1 MRLVVDQIAG
11 MRGGNIL
18 FSQLSFVLEQGQ
30 GLIVTG
36 ANGSGKSTLLRVLAG
51 LMRPSQ
57 GTVRY
62 EDEQGHTPMACHYL
76 GALNA
81 MKDQLTVRENLA
93 FWAAHLALEERSET
107 AQKPPREDTP
117 RAQNPLEAALEAVRL
132 PHVIDTPFGYLS
144 TGQKRRVAIARLVAV
159 HRPVWL
165 VDEPTSGL
173 DRASESLFADIAKN
187 YLASGGIMVAATHLP
202 LGIDGLQ
209 HLHIGGEA

>member
-11 MRGGNIL
+11 ERGGNTL
-18 FSQLSFVLEQGQ
+18 FSQLSFTLEQGQ

-57 GTVRY
+57 GTIRF
-62 EDEQGHTPMACHYL
+62 EGAHGQEALACHYL

-81 MKDQLTVRENLA
+81 MKDQLTVRENLS
-93 FWAAHLALEERSET
+93 FWAAHLAIENRSET
-107 AQKPPREDTP
+107 AQKPPRDDTP
-117 RAQNPLEAALEAVRL
+117 RARSALESALEAVRL
-132 PHVIDTPFGYLS
+132 PHVMDMPFGFLS
-144 TGQKRRVAIARLVAV
+144 TGQKRRVAIARLLAV

-187 YLASGGIMVAATHLP
+187 HLASGGILVAATHLP
-202 LGIDGLQ
+202 LGLDELQ
-209 HLHIGGEA
+209 HLHIGEEA

>member
-11 MRGGNIL
+11 DRGGNTL
-18 FSQLSFVLEQGQ
+18 FSQLSFTLEQGQ

-62 EDEQGHTPMACHYL
+62 EDEQGQAPMPCHYL

-81 MKDQLTVRENLA
+81 MKDQLTVRENLE
-93 FWAAHLALEERSET
+93 FWAAHLTLEDRSET
-107 AQKPPREDTP
+107 AQKPPEDDTP
-117 RAQNPLEAALEAVRL
+117 RARNTLEAALDAVCL
-132 PHVIDTPFGYLS
+132 PHVIDMPFGFLS
-144 TGQKRRVAIARLVAV
+144 TGQKRRVAIARLLAI

-173 DRASESLFADIAKN
+173 DRASESLFADIAKT
-187 YLASGGIMVAATHLP
+187 YLAGGGILVGATHLP

-209 HLHIGGEA
+209 HLHIGSEA